1 MGNGYKEYISKDEV
15 EFKLTTALDEVA
27 NGSVINSEETFR
39 FSDLSTSEQI
49 VNFRVNDSGFLE
61 KRTGTRLAIQMPYK
75 IRGALA
81 VSTADADQIYV
92 VAGSRLYKLT
102 MGSDGVL
109 SNLTLGT
116 LSGAVFSSD
125 TERAEVF
132 MFAGR
137 VCVLAGGEYFSSD
150 GSTVSKVDGYIPLIQ
165 KNTNSLGKGEAYE
178 RINLLTNKVRMRFI
192 ADGST
197 REFRINYP
205 VASVDAVYVG
215 GTLLTP
221 ESDYTVNIHST
232 YTLVT
237 TALAYAVHDS
247 DKDILQIYFTI
258 SKTNERKRV
267 TSCTHSVPYGGDT
280 DSRIFLW
287 GGNEIANIF
296 PSEPSDAENSL
307 TASFDYFPVG
317 SQITVGNDSQAVYGV
332 CCFSDKLAAFTS
344 GSSYLISPRN
354 DGEVNG
360 INQVSFTLSTLC
372 ADYGTTENG
381 GVIAVGNNLY
391 FINRDALYCLSQS
404 SVGGTYS
411 VVRIEL
417 PEFIGITADTI
428 AATKFFIDVKRNE
441 LWLYGNGNGVAIYS
455 TKLGCW
461 YSFTVYKALGSFT
474 FQGEPAYF
482 KDKKLYLANT
492 SVYTDGGTK
501 YSAYCESGW
510 LDFGDAS
517 KLKRIKRIAISVDAS
532 KTSRSLTAKLT
543 ADCGVYP
550 ENDTSTEAHALRT
563 AETIFTAPPADSPTT
578 FKTRGRL
585 GRVSR
590 LKITI
595 TSAADGTALTLREFS
610 VTV

>member
-132 MFAGR
+132 MFAGK
-137 VCVLAGGEYFSSD
+137 VCVLAGGGYFSSD
-150 GSTVSKVDGYIPLIQ
+150 GYTVSKVNGYIPLIQ
-165 KNTNSLGKGEAYE
+165 KNTNPLGEGEAYE

-197 REFRINYP
+197 RNFKINYP
-205 VASVDAVYVG
+205 VASVDEVYNG
-215 GTLLTP
+215 STLIENTN
-221 ESDYTVNIHST
+221 YTVNIENSKT
-232 YTLVT
+232 TVTLKG
-237 TALAYAVHDS
+237 TATG
-247 DKDILQIYFTI
+247 DKGLEIYFTLNKTDERSRVASCRHYVKYGEG
-258 SKTNERKRV
+258 SKERV
-267 TSCTHSVPYGGDT
+267 
-280 DSRIFLW
+280 FLY
-287 GGNEIANIF
+287 GGNETSNIF

-455 TKLGCW
+455 TKFGCW
-461 YSFTVYKALGSFT
+461 YSFTGYNALGIFT

-492 SVYTDGGTK
+492 SVYTDSGTK

-550 ENDTSTEAHALRT
+550 KNDTSTEAHVLRT

-590 LKITI
+590 LKVTI

>member
-61 KRTGTRLAIQMPYK
+61 KRTGTRLAVSMPYK

-102 MGSDGVL
+102 MGSDGML

-132 MFAGR
+132 MFAGK

-150 GSTVSKVDGYIPLIQ
+150 GYTVSKVNGYIPLIQ
-165 KNTNSLGKGEAYE
+165 KNTNPLGEGEAYE

-197 REFRINYP
+197 RNFKINYP
-205 VASVDAVYVG
+205 VVSVDEVYNG
-215 GTLLTP
+215 STLIENT
-221 ESDYTVNIHST
+221 DYTVNIEDSKT
-232 YTLVT
+232 TVTLQG
-237 TALAYAVHDS
+237 TATG
-247 DKDILQIYFTI
+247 DKGLEIYFTLN
-258 SKTNERKRV
+258 KTDERSRV
-267 TSCTHSVPYGGDT
+267 TSCRHYVKYGEGLKE
-280 DSRIFLW
+280 RAFLY
-287 GGNEIANIF
+287 GGNETSNIF
-296 PSEPSDAENSL
+296 PSEPSDAVNSL

-381 GVIAVGNNLY
+381 GVIAVGNSLY
-391 FINRDALYCLSQS
+391 FIDRDALYCLSQS
-404 SVGGTYS
+404 DVGGTYS

-417 PEFIGITADTI
+417 PKFIGITADTI

-455 TKLGCW
+455 TKFGCW
-461 YSFTVYKALGSFT
+461 YSFTGYNALGIFT

-482 KDKKLYLANT
+482 KDKKLYLTNT
-492 SVYTDGGTK
+492 SVYADSGTK

-532 KTSRSLTAKLT
+532 ETSRSLTAKLT

-590 LKITI
+590 LKVTI